1 MRPAA
6 PRTAEW
12 PAPLIRNGHGSSARA
27 RSTGVPRLPRDLHAP
42 HRVVT
47 PAGLVAI
54 GLLVL
59 LCSAHSCAAGAA
71 ARCEAFCRRYGP
83 PDLVL
88 ALGDDTSDEKTFAA
102 VQQWST
108 EQRCLHSA
116 IPRKTSRLSAPLSLV
131 RERGPSGERRSSEP
145 SFTGA
150 CLRAV
155 KCVAVGGLQLHSR
168 DGYRVGWDSAMRG
181 LVSLRGRCRECSGMS
196 FLMSLVSYP
205 SSNRTVLCIHTFHQ
219 RLHG

>member
-1 MRPAA
+1 MLPSPRSRSVLGCPEDLGALFVRPAT

-12 PAPLIRNGHGSSARA
+12 PAPLIRNGHGSAARA

-59 LCSAHSCAAGAA
+59 LCSAHLCAAGAA

-116 IPRKTSRLSAPLSLV
+116 IPRTTSRLPAPLSLV
-131 RERGPSGERRSSEP
+131 RERGPSDERP
-145 SFTGA
+145 KF
-150 CLRAV
+150 RALLHRRLP
-155 KCVAVGGLQLHSR
+155 VG
-168 DGYRVGWDSAMRG
+168 
-181 LVSLRGRCRECSGMS
+181 
-196 FLMSLVSYP
+196 P
-205 SSNRTVLCIHTFHQ
+205 
-219 RLHG
+219 